1 VSAAVSHLLCAR
13 RWQHPENEFP
23 PVIFHFIQRY
33 INAKS
38 FLKSNS
44 DPMKKMATAL
54 LLCSCFIFSANAQLR
69 TSIAGGM
76 NMSSVPGN
84 SSPQWDSLNYK
95 YSSRTGFHIGLL
107 AETHLFNSNDLYFQ
121 TGMYYINKGRK
132 FSTAFDSSTAG
143 ISKVSGSQFVNYME
157 IPLNVVYKKDISKKS
172 RLMFG
177 AGPYVSFLFSGRESK
192 SIYYSNGNVDAS
204 ENTSLKVPRSSGK
217 YRNMDFGVSAL
228 AGVEFGK
235 IFITANFSR
244 GLSQFY
250 TANTNTGSFKN
261 QVIGATIGLYLNK
274 DKKREAITR
283 DRDGD
288 GVPDIDDQCPRI
300 KGSVTAKGCPDQ
312 DGDGVPDKD
321 DNCPNIAGKAS
332 RNGCP
337 APDNDHDGVD
347 NDDDKCPDVKG
358 VKENNGCPEIDADIR
373 SAIDRY
379 AKRIQFKYKSVTLSK
394 KSKEVLDEIIKI
406 LKENTHLN
414 VLIEGYTSSDGNGR
428 NHMSL
433 SQRRAE
439 SVQEYFESNGINAKR
454 LKAVGF
460 GDTNPLNGNKTEAE
474 RAQNRRVE
482 LKITSN

>member
-1 VSAAVSHLLCAR
+1 
-13 RWQHPENEFP
+13 
-23 PVIFHFIQRY
+23 
-33 INAKS
+33 
-38 FLKSNS
+38 
-44 DPMKKMATAL
+44 MKKMATAL

-69 TSIAGGM
+69 TAIAGGAQ
-76 NMSSVPGN
+76 MSSVPGN

-121 TGMYYINKGRK
+121 TGMSYINKGRK
-132 FSTAFDSSTAG
+132 FSAGFDSSSAG
-143 ISKVSGSQFVNYME
+143 ITKVSGSQFVNYME
-157 IPLNVVYKKDISKKS
+157 IPINVVFKKDIGKNS
-172 RLMFG
+172 RLILG
-177 AGPYVSFLFSGRESK
+177 GGSYASFLFSGRESK
-192 SIYYSNGNVDAS
+192 SVYYSNGNVDAT
-204 ENTSLKVPRSSGK
+204 ENKSLKVPRSSGK
-217 YRNMDFGVSAL
+217 YKNVDFGVNAL

-235 IFITANFSR
+235 LFLTANFSK

-261 QVIGATIGLYLNK
+261 QVMGVTIGFYLNS
-274 DKKREAITR
+274 DKKREAGKR

-288 GVPDIDDQCPRI
+288 GVPDINDECPKI
-300 KGSVTAKGCPDQ
+300 KGSVTAKGCPDK

-337 APDNDHDGVD
+337 VPDNDRDGID
-347 NDDDKCPDVKG
+347 NDDDKCPDVAG
-358 VKENNGCPEIDADIR
+358 VKENNGCPAIDPELKSEIDR
-373 SAIDRY
+373 F
-379 AKRIQFKYKSVTLSK
+379 AKRIQFKYKSTVLSK
-394 KSKEVLDEIIKI
+394 KSKEVLSEIVKI

-428 NHMSL
+428 NHFSL

-439 SVQEYFESNGINAKR
+439 NVKEYLRINGIGEKR

-474 RAQNRRVE
+474 RAMNRRVE

>member
-1 VSAAVSHLLCAR
+1 
-13 RWQHPENEFP
+13 
-23 PVIFHFIQRY
+23 
-33 INAKS
+33 
-38 FLKSNS
+38 
-44 DPMKKMATAL
+44 MKKMATAL

-69 TSIAGGM
+69 TAIAGGAQL
-76 NMSSVPGN
+76 SSVPGN

-121 TGMYYINKGRK
+121 TGMSYINKGRK
-132 FSTAFDSSTAG
+132 FSTGFDSSSAG
-143 ISKVSGSQFVNYME
+143 ITKVSGSQFVNYME
-157 IPLNVVYKKDISKKS
+157 IPLNIVFKKDIGKNS
-172 RLMFG
+172 RLIVG
-177 AGPYVSFLFSGRESK
+177 GGPHVSFLFSGRESK
-192 SIYYSNGNVDAS
+192 SVYYTNGNVDAT

-217 YRNMDFGVSAL
+217 YNNVDFGVNAL

-235 IFITANFSR
+235 LFLTANFSK

-261 QVIGATIGLYLNK
+261 QVVGATIGFYLNS
-274 DKKREAITR
+274 DKKREAGKR

-288 GVPDIDDQCPRI
+288 GVPDINDECPKV
-300 KGSVTAKGCPDQ
+300 KGSVTAKGCPDK

-337 APDNDHDGVD
+337 VPDNDRDGVD
-347 NDDDKCPDVKG
+347 NDDDKCPDVAG
-358 VKENNGCPEIDADIR
+358 VKENNGCPAIDPALESEIDR
-373 SAIDRY
+373 F
-379 AKRIQFKYKSVTLSK
+379 AKRIQFKYKSTVLSK
-394 KSKEVLDEIIKI
+394 KSKEVLGEIVKV

-428 NHMSL
+428 NHLSL

-439 SVQEYFESNGINAKR
+439 NVKSYLRMNGIGEKR
-454 LKAVGF
+454 LKAIGF

-474 RAQNRRVE
+474 RAMNRRVE